1 MYSPGVR
8 STDVPP
14 FPSTLGAMRPV
25 LILGFLAL
33 PGLAAPV
40 LRLEGEVRGPLV
52 LSTPNLVV
60 EGQGAVLRGNK
71 GHTLSLLAPGIKVRG
86 LRVVGAGPE
95 GDFFEPDAAIYL
107 SGCEGCLLE
116 DVRVEEAPAAV
127 RLKDYPLEGLL
138 TLALLLNPQEIHR
151 VGLLASLKAPVLTG
165 PMGYLVAE
173 RLGEVGPW
181 LGFLYLA
188 FSGLAL
194 ALLGA
199 LVFARRDR

>member
-71 GHTLSLLAPGIKVRG
+71 GHTLSLLA
-86 LRVVGAGPE
+86 
-95 GDFFEPDAAIYL
+95 
-107 SGCEGCLLE
+107 
-116 DVRVEEAPAAV
+116 
-127 RLKDYPLEGLL
+127 
-138 TLALLLNPQEIHR
+138 LALLLNPQEIHR

-165 PMGYLVAE
+165 PIGYLVAE

>member
-86 LRVVGAGPE
+86 LRVVA
-95 GDFFEPDAAIYL
+95 
-107 SGCEGCLLE
+107 
-116 DVRVEEAPAAV
+116 
-127 RLKDYPLEGLL
+127 
-138 TLALLLNPQEIHR
+138 
-151 VGLLASLKAPVLTG
+151 
-165 PMGYLVAE
+165 
-173 RLGEVGPW
+173 
-181 LGFLYLA
+181 
-188 FSGLAL
+188 
-194 ALLGA
+194 
-199 LVFARRDR
+199 